1 MSHSTEHSGGH
12 GPSQRGVEIGVAVF
26 LALLGLI
33 TIIGSLQVG
42 IDWGLEGP
50 KAGFFPFYLGVLIVI
65 ASIINFVQIMMTR
78 SDVLFAEWSQLKQVL
93 AVVVPTTVYVAF
105 ILYIG
110 IYAASVLLIAIFMK
124 WLGRYRWSLAI
135 SVSVGVTVL
144 NYLLFEKWFLVPLP
158 KGPLEDFFG
167 L

>member
-1 MSHSTEHSGGH
+1 M
-12 GPSQRGVEIGVAVF
+12 EIGVAVF

-78 SDVLFAEWSQLKQVL
+78 SDVLFAE
-93 AVVVPTTVYVAF
+93 
-105 ILYIG
+105 
-110 IYAASVLLIAIFMK
+110 
-124 WLGRYRWSLAI
+124 
-135 SVSVGVTVL
+135 
-144 NYLLFEKWFLVPLP
+144 
-158 KGPLEDFFG
+158 
-167 L
+167 

>member
-12 GPSQRGVEIGVAVF
+12 GPSHRWVEIGVAVF

-105 ILYIG
+105 IPYIG

-124 WLGRYRWSLAI
+124 WLGRYRWSSRSRYQWA
-135 SVSVGVTVL
+135 
-144 NYLLFEKWFLVPLP
+144 LP
-158 KGPLEDFFG
+158 S
-167 L
+167 